1 MRYLTRLYCTC
12 RVKSGLTDLSNL
24 MSGYS
29 FLIYTQFENDI
40 ASHQQSPSYH
50 FNNDIDGAFSKQIT
64 HVDGAK
70 DLQIIFLSSL
80 TQPSYAVSAIFAVL
94 NRLRHILLI
103 LLVFR
108 TSFEIMIQQDSVP
121 NLAMSVRQLVRIHVS
136 RSGGFTSFPVDI
148 LARDFADT
156 IVDQDWVIC

>member
-1 MRYLTRLYCTC
+1 MPFLWDMRYLIRLYCTC

-29 FLIYTQFENDI
+29 FLIYTSFENDI

-80 TQPSYAVSAIFAVL
+80 TQPSDAVSAIFAVL

-108 TSFEIMIQQDSVP
+108 TSFEIMI
-121 NLAMSVRQLVRIHVS
+121 
-136 RSGGFTSFPVDI
+136 
-148 LARDFADT
+148 
-156 IVDQDWVIC
+156 